1 MTARRVSRVVRR
13 TLEVQRLK
21 ALMYSSSEV
30 TRGGDRCRVLL
41 LDQVYLLILVQT
53 LEGSVCRVV
62 MHGNPLYVG
71 IVNHNHL
78 RGLNDNAVAAA
89 PKIHAVALAE
99 ASYRQVHLFV
109 HEHRSGQ

>member
-71 IVNHNHL
+71 IVNL
-78 RGLNDNAVAAA
+78 EVSTSIFAAA
-89 PKIHAVALAE
+89 VCKSAFTA
-99 ASYRQVHLFV
+99 
-109 HEHRSGQ
+109 